1 MEGWWEV
8 VLFIL
13 KGAPY
18 LVAIPGQGTVCG
30 QLKELQVKENEYVKE
45 GQVLGYIAEPTKYYS
60 VEGANI
66 FFELTHE
73 DKAIDPLN
81 QMK

>member
-1 MEGWWEV
+1 MGN
-8 VLFIL
+8 
-13 KGAPY
+13 KYTA
-18 LVAIPGQGTVCG
+18 VCG
-30 QLKELQVKENEYVKE
+30 QLKEMQVKENEYVKE
-45 GQVLGYIAEPTKYYS
+45 GQVLGYVAEPTKYYS

-66 FFELTHE
+66 FFEITHE

>member
-1 MEGWWEV
+1 M
-8 VLFIL
+8 
-13 KGAPY
+13 
-18 LVAIPGQGTVCG
+18 
-30 QLKELQVKENEYVKE
+30 KE
-45 GQVLGYIAEPTKYYS
+45 GQVLGYVAEPTKYYS

-66 FFELTHE
+66 FFEITHE